1 MDNKM
6 YHIPRWIGNKEKFQE
21 LYREFKRSLSNGNTL
36 KFLKEKIFEPNN
48 VKYKDYGDYLEI
60 INIKDKKAYL
70 FIYYDFDD
78 IDSWD
83 DLYENPTITDILEY
97 AAEKIDETFERN
109 KTLELEACEAF
120 VIGRNAIINI
130 SYDTYFPA
138 AYEWMVLYFFNKNKE
153 CKPDDYSFAKFLRI
167 LTKRG
172 IIKNE

>member
-1 MDNKM
+1 MSNKT
-6 YHIPRWIGNKEKFQE
+6 YHIPKWIGNKEKFQE
-21 LYREFKRSLSNGNTL
+21 LYKEFKRSLSNGNVL

-48 VKYKDYGDYLEI
+48 VKYKDNGDYLEI
-60 INIKDKKAYL
+60 INTKDNKAYL

-97 AAEKIDETFERN
+97 TDEKIDETLKKN
-109 KTLELEACEAF
+109 KTLELENCEAF
-120 VIGRNAIINI
+120 VIGKNAIINV
-130 SYDTYFPA
+130 SYDRYD
-138 AYEWMVLYFFNKNKE
+138 YEWMVLYFFNKDKE

-167 LTKRG
+167 LIKRE